1 MDYRNKYLKYKKKY
15 LELKNLLG
23 GFTYDIS
30 NKEDMQ
36 HAILA
41 ARENGISANEINS
54 TFDAVNN
61 AAKKGDLATVR
72 TELGNFNQQHE
83 NMPPNTFSE
92 MVSGVFSRFTPK
104 PDNLPDHL
112 TDTQ

>member
-30 NKEDMQ
+30 NKEDIQ
-36 HAILA
+36 HATLA
-41 ARENGISANEINS
+41 ARENGISANEINY
-54 TFDAVNN
+54 TFDAINK
-61 AAKKGDLATVR
+61 AAKNADINTVNA
-72 TELGNFNQQHE
+72 ELNKFNQQHE
-83 NMPPNTFSE
+83 NMPAGTFSKI
-92 MVSGVFSRFTPK
+92 VSGVFSRVTPE